1 MMAGRKRKRAGV
13 NPMGLAFLD
22 VMSCGFGAVVLIF
35 LILDH
40 TATEDRN
47 EVDPNL
53 TAEARL
59 LQEEVLEGE
68 EQLFQVRNTL
78 DEISLEV
85 VEAQGLADR
94 IQNNIDDFMAQ
105 LAALEGNSMATE
117 ESLEDLRADIQSL
130 EEELL
135 RLQTSAVEE
144 QGDSSREF
152 LGDGD
157 RQYLTGMFL
166 GGNRILILLDT
177 SASMLDASLV
187 NIIRIRNMSDDAK
200 LASAKWQRAVRIV
213 EWISSQLP
221 LVSQYQV
228 IGYNESA
235 EAIMP
240 GTDGRWLEVAD
251 RDELNEVVRAV
262 QSTVPAGGNN
272 LQRAFEAIAAMN
284 PRPDN
289 VYLITD
295 SLPTQGANNS
305 NAATISPR
313 QRLELYQQAL
323 ESMPAN
329 IPVNTILLP
338 MEGDPAAAAAYW
350 QLGVLSGGS
359 FITPSRD
366 WP

>member
-1 MMAGRKRKRAGV
+1 M

-40 TATEDRN
+40 TASEARN
-47 EVDPNL
+47 EADPNL
-53 TAEARL
+53 TAEASL

-78 DEISLEV
+78 DEVSLEV
-85 VEAQGLADR
+85 VEAQGLAAR
-94 IQNNIDDFMAQ
+94 IQSDIDDFMSQ
-105 LAALEGNSMATE
+105 LAAMEGSSMATE
-117 ESLEDLRADIQSL
+117 ESLEDLRADIRSL

-135 RLQTSAVEE
+135 RLQTAAVEE

-177 SASMLDASLV
+177 SASMLDDTLV
-187 NIIRIRNMSDDAK
+187 NIIRIRNMSTEVK
-200 LASAKWQRAVRIV
+200 LEAPKWQRAVRIV
-213 EWISSQLP
+213 DWISSQLP
-221 LVSQYQV
+221 LVSQYQ
-228 IGYNESA
+228 IYGYNESTSA
-235 EAIMP
+235 VMA
-240 GTDGRWLEVAD
+240 GTDGQWLEVAD
-251 RDELNEVVRAV
+251 RDELNEVVRTV
-262 QSTVPAGGNN
+262 QSTAPEGGNN
-272 LQRAFEAIAAMN
+272 LQRAFEAVAAMS

-295 SLPTQGANNS
+295 GLPTQGAS
-305 NAATISPR
+305 SGNATTITPR
-313 QRLELYQQAL
+313 QRLELFQQAL
-323 ESMPAN
+323 NTMPAN

-338 MEGDPAAAAAYW
+338 LEGDPAAAAAYW
-350 QLGVLSGGS
+350 QLGVLSAGS

>member
-1 MMAGRKRKRAGV
+1 
-13 NPMGLAFLD
+13 MGLAFLD

-40 TATEDRN
+40 TATEARN

-78 DEISLEV
+78 DEVSLEV

-94 IQNNIDDFMAQ
+94 IQSDIDDFMSQ

-117 ESLEDLRADIQSL
+117 ESLEDLRADIRSL

-144 QGDSSREF
+144 QGDRSREF

-177 SASMLDASLV
+177 SASMLDDTLV
-187 NIIRIRNMSDDAK
+187 NIIRIRNMADEAK
-200 LASAKWQRAVRIV
+200 LEAPKWRRAVRIV

-221 LVSQYQV
+221 LVSQYQ
-228 IGYNESA
+228 IYGFNESTS
-235 EAIMP
+235 AIME

>member
-1 MMAGRKRKRAGV
+1 MAGRKRKRAGV

-262 QSTVPAGGNN
+262 QSTVPGGGNN
-272 LQRAFEAIAAMN
+272 LQRAFEAVAAMN

-295 SLPTQGANNS
+295 SLPTQGSRSS
-305 NAATISPR
+305 NATTISPR

-323 ESMPAN
+323 NTMPAN

-359 FITPSRD
+359 FITPARD

>member
-1 MMAGRKRKRAGV
+1 MAKSRKGRGNF
-13 NPMGLAFLD
+13 NPLSLAFLD
-22 VMSCGFGAVVLIF
+22 VMSCGFGAVVLLF

-40 TATEDRN
+40 TATEARD
-47 EVDPNL
+47 VSDPSL
-53 TAEARL
+53 TAEVAL
-59 LQEEVLEGE
+59 LEQEVLEGE

-78 DEISLEV
+78 DDISLEV

-94 IQNNIDDFMAQ
+94 IQREIDDFMAQ
-105 LAALEGNSMATE
+105 LAALEGNSMASE

-135 RLQTSAVEE
+135 RLQTSSLEE
-144 QGDSSREF
+144 RGDSSRAF

-177 SASMLDASLV
+177 SASMLDDTLV
-187 NIIRIRNMSDDAK
+187 NIIRTRNMSDDIKRQAP
-200 LASAKWQRAVRIV
+200 KWRRAVRIV

-221 LVSQYQV
+221 VASQYQV
-228 IGYNESA
+228 YGFNETVSA
-235 EAIMP
+235 ALE
-240 GTDGRWLEVAD
+240 GTQERWLEVAD
-251 RDELNEVVRAV
+251 RDELNEVVRSV
-262 QSTVPAGGNN
+262 QSMVPNGGNN

-295 SLPTQGANNS
+295 SLPTQGTGRNNGS
-305 NAATISPR
+305 TITPR
-313 QRLELYQQAL
+313 QRLEMYQQAL
-323 ESMPAN
+323 RVMPAN

-338 MEGDPAAAAAYW
+338 MEGDPAAAAAFW

>member
-1 MMAGRKRKRAGV
+1 MAGRRRKRAAV

-40 TATEDRN
+40 TATEARN

-53 TAEARL
+53 TAEASL

-78 DEISLEV
+78 DEVSLEV

-94 IQNNIDDFMAQ
+94 IQSDIDDFMSQ

-117 ESLEDLRADIQSL
+117 ESLEDLRADIRSM

-144 QGDSSREF
+144 QGDRSREF

-177 SASMLDASLV
+177 SASMLDDTLV
-187 NIIRIRNMSDDAK
+187 NIIRIRNMADEVKLDAP
-200 LASAKWQRAVRIV
+200 KWQRAVRIV

-221 LVSQYQV
+221 LVSQYQIV
-228 IGYNESA
+228 GYNESA
-235 EAIMP
+235 SAVME

-262 QSTVPAGGNN
+262 QSTVPGGGNN
-272 LQRAFEAIAAMN
+272 LQRAFEAVAAMN

-295 SLPTQGANNS
+295 SLPTQGS
-305 NAATISPR
+305 GSRNATTISPR
-313 QRLELYQQAL
+313 ERLELYQQAL

>member
-1 MMAGRKRKRAGV
+1 MAGRRRKRATM

-40 TATEDRN
+40 TATEARN
-47 EVDPNL
+47 EADPNL
-53 TAEARL
+53 TAEASL
-59 LQEEVLEGE
+59 LQKEVLEGE

-78 DEISLEV
+78 DEVSLEV

-94 IQNNIDDFMAQ
+94 IQSDIDDFMAQ

-117 ESLEDLRADIQSL
+117 ESLEDLRADIRSM

-144 QGDSSREF
+144 QGDRSREF

-177 SASMLDASLV
+177 SASMLDDTLV
-187 NIIRIRNMSDDAK
+187 NIIRIRNMADEVRLDAP
-200 LASAKWQRAVRIV
+200 KWQRAVRIV

-221 LVSQYQV
+221 LVSQYQIV
-228 IGYNESA
+228 GFNESA
-235 EAIMP
+235 SAVMA

-262 QSTVPAGGNN
+262 QSTVPGGGNN
-272 LQRAFEAIAAMN
+272 LQRAFEAVAAMN

-295 SLPTQGANNS
+295 SLPTQGS
-305 NAATISPR
+305 GRRNATTINPR
-313 QRLELYQQAL
+313 ERLELYQQAL
-323 ESMPAN
+323 DSMPAN

-338 MEGDPAAAAAYW
+338 MEGDPAAAAAFW

>member
-251 RDELNEVVRAV
+251 RDELNEVVRTV
-262 QSTVPAGGNN
+262 QSTVPGGGNN
-272 LQRAFEAIAAMN
+272 LQRAFEAVAAMN

-295 SLPTQGANNS
+295 SLPTQGSRSS
-305 NAATISPR
+305 NATTISPR

-323 ESMPAN
+323 NTMPAN

-359 FITPSRD
+359 FITPARD

>member
-1 MMAGRKRKRAGV
+1 MASRRRKRGAV

-40 TATEDRN
+40 TASEARS
-47 EVDPNL
+47 EADPNL
-53 TAEARL
+53 TAEASL

-78 DEISLEV
+78 DEVSLEV
-85 VEAQGLADR
+85 VEAQGLANR
-94 IQNNIDDFMAQ
+94 IQNDIDDFMAQ
-105 LAALEGNSMATE
+105 LAAMEGDSMATE
-117 ESLEDLRADIQSL
+117 ESLEDLRADIRSMQ
-130 EEELL
+130 EELL

-144 QGDSSREF
+144 QGDSSRAF

-177 SASMLDASLV
+177 SASMLDDTLV
-187 NIIRIRNMSDDAK
+187 NVIRIRNMSDEVKRDAP
-200 LASAKWQRAVRIV
+200 KWRRAVRIV

-228 IGYNESA
+228 YGFNESA
-235 EAIMP
+235 GALMP
-240 GTDGRWLEVAD
+240 GTEGRWLEVAD
-251 RDELNEVVRAV
+251 RDELNEVVRTV
-262 QSTVPAGGNN
+262 QSTAPGGGSN

-295 SLPTQGANNS
+295 GLPTQGARSS
-305 NAATISPR
+305 NATTISPR

-323 ESMPAN
+323 RAMPIN

>member
-1 MMAGRKRKRAGV
+1 MARTKRRRGTM

-40 TATEDRN
+40 TATEARN

-78 DEISLEV
+78 DEVSLEV
-85 VEAQGLADR
+85 VDAQGLADR
-94 IQNNIDDFMAQ
+94 IQSDIDDFMSQ
-105 LAALEGNSMATE
+105 LAALEGDSMATE
-117 ESLEDLRADIQSL
+117 ESLEDMRADIRSL

-177 SASMLDASLV
+177 SASMLDDTLV
-187 NIIRIRNMSDDAK
+187 NIIRIRNMSHEVK
-200 LASAKWQRAVRIV
+200 LAAPKWQRAVRIV

-221 LVSQYQV
+221 LVSQYQ
-228 IGYNESA
+228 IYGFNETAS
-235 EAIMP
+235 AIMA
-240 GTDGRWLEVAD
+240 GTDGQWLEVAD
-251 RDELNEVVRAV
+251 RDELNEVIRSV
-262 QSTVPAGGNN
+262 QSIAPGGGNN
-272 LQRAFEAIAAMN
+272 LQRAFEAVAAMN

-295 SLPTQGANNS
+295 SLPTQ
-305 NAATISPR
+305 
-313 QRLELYQQAL
+313 
-323 ESMPAN
+323 
-329 IPVNTILLP
+329 
-338 MEGDPAAAAAYW
+338 
-350 QLGVLSGGS
+350 
-359 FITPSRD
+359 
-366 WP
+366 